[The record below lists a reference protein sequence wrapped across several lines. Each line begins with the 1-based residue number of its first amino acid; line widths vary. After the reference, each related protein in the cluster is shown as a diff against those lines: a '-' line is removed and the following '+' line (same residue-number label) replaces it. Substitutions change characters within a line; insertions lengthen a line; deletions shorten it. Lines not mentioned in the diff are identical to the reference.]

1 MEENMFDF
9 LKLDENEENRFYVLQ
24 VDEHTYVTNQ
34 RNKGLSITKHK
45 NEAYQWNKYTL
56 SSLIENFDKEIEEEG
71 HFTIENHAYT
81 DYTILQCQIFS
92 SIIHKEKFKRS
103 IYK

>member
-1 MEENMFDF
+1 MFEF

-24 VDEHTYVTNQ
+24 VDTHTYVTNQ
-34 RNKGLSITKHK
+34 QNKGLGITKNK
-45 NEAYQWNKYTL
+45 NEAYQWNTYTL

-81 DYTILQCQIFS
+81 DYTILQCAIVS
-92 SIIHKEKFKRS
+92 RIIQKEQFKRS
-103 IYK
+103 MYR